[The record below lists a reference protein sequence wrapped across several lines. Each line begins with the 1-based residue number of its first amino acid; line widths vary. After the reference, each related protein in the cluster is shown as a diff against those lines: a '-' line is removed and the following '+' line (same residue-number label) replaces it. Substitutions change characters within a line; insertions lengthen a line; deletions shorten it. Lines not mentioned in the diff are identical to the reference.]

1 MKSEKARNRQKEL
14 ASDHITKDLQTYFI
28 IAGYTGTG
36 KSTIARTS
44 NELETRLFGEHF
56 YHHFRDTSRSHSH
69 AENDN
74 YDEAIKTSTNFQG
87 KHLHDPKKEEHPQKI
102 LLIQLEPKHVA
113 YKLGHK
119 AASKNAQ
126 KKIKELTDTP
136 TLHKKRPPRHAIC

>member
-28 IAGYTGTG
+28 IVGYTGTG

-56 YHHFRDTSRSHSH
+56 YHHFRDKSRSHSH

-87 KHLHDPKKEEHPQKI
+87 KHLHDPKKEEHPQKYYSFSSNQSTW
-102 LLIQLEPKHVA
+102 LTSLVTKPP
-113 YKLGHK
+113 
-119 AASKNAQ
+119 Q
-126 KKIKELTDTP
+126 KM
-136 TLHKKRPPRHAIC
+136 HKKRLKS